1 MQCHLSIIIIVSL
14 KCTQKQDLQK
24 AMFVFNQRNK
34 AVILCPPLFFH
45 SRLCRCTDYTCRLHL
60 VKTLSLLIFLQSP
73 SPSYHSPKQN
83 GREITMFS
91 LRQYGS
97 QKLHHFLIN
106 WKIPLFSSP
115 NNMLFHFLFMMRI
128 YTLKWSQYKI

>member
-1 MQCHLSIIIIVSL
+1 MDAHVNIRDHLSKINSNFGYLSNQPSIIVLAKNNGEWPNFPFFL
-14 KCTQKQDLQK
+14 K
-24 AMFVFNQRNK
+24 VF
-34 AVILCPPLFFH
+34 ILVLSVCNSFQNI
-45 SRLCRCTDYTCRLHL
+45 
-60 VKTLSLLIFLQSP
+60 LSLQTSILP

-115 NNMLFHFLFMMRI
+115 NNMLFHFLLMMRI
-128 YTLKWSQYKI
+128 YTLIWSQYKIWV